1 MLVLSTLQDKSQ
13 QQTSQ
18 QDRAG
23 GREESKKQE
32 GRETGK
38 EGTHCQMFG
47 RHVTCNPQ
55 FRKLETEKKNSDHGN
70 TKCSISRGF
79 CQFCCKSYSKMAAHH
94 CLLRIKKKIETAFGF
109 CLFCCWERAWGYFCL
124 RKV

>member
-32 GRETGK
+32 GRQTGK

-55 FRKLETEKKNSDHGN
+55 FRKLETEKKKILTMVTHSAQSAEVSVNS
-70 TKCSISRGF
+70 
-79 CQFCCKSYSKMAAHH
+79 AAS
-94 CLLRIKKKIETAFGF
+94 LTARWQ
-109 CLFCCWERAWGYFCL
+109 LII
-124 RKV
+124 VS